1 MWCPAVELQ
10 GFDQKGPAGD
20 VTGNRPNEV
29 RKAEVDG
36 ENPMHADI
44 YDFAGILRAAEEA
57 REEFGSRPWYRGQ
70 CLDRPDWKLR
80 PSIYRTEYTR
90 RREKGLLQ
98 DFMIRAGSRYEN
110 CPREDQPGK
119 WLALMQ
125 HHRLPTRLLDWT
137 ESILVA
143 TFHAVRSPTG
153 SEAEGDGAIWAL
165 YPRKLNE
172 VAVQDPSFYLLSG
185 DFVRQ
190 KLLTPAFKGEEG
202 SPATLAVLAHEV
214 HPRMMAQQSVF
225 TIHGS
230 LTPLEEMQHH
240 DEFLMKIGV
249 VHQNAKAKIREDL
262 RDLGIRLGVLPI
274 VKTKKR
280 SG

>member
-1 MWCPAVELQ
+1 M
-10 GFDQKGPAGD
+10 
-20 VTGNRPNEV
+20 GNHPEE
-29 RKAEVDG
+29 EVDG
-36 ENPMHADI
+36 ENPMHTDV
-44 YDFAGILRAAEEA
+44 YDFVDILKAAEKA
-57 REEFGSRPWYRGQ
+57 RTQFGSRPWYRGQ
-70 CLDRPDWKLR
+70 DLDRPDWKLR

-98 DFMIRAGSRYEN
+98 DFMLRAGSRYES

-143 TFHAVRSPTG
+143 TFHAVQPPTG
-153 SEAEGDGAIWAL
+153 LEVEGDGVIWAL
-165 YPRKLNE
+165 YPRRLNE
-172 VAVQDPSFYLLSG
+172 VAVQDSSFYMLSG
-185 DFVRQ
+185 SFIRQ
-190 KLLTPAFKGEEG
+190 NLLAPAFSGKEG
-202 SPATLAVLAHEV
+202 SPAILAVLAHEV

-230 LTPLEEMQHH
+230 PTPLEEIQRH
-240 DEFLMKIGV
+240 DEFLMKIL

-262 RDLGIRLGVLPI
+262 RSLGIRLATMFPDLDHLADDLAEGPE
-274 VKTKKR
+274 
-280 SG
+280 GWH